1 MPLRSQFYLSDAT
14 RNAATADERRRIRS
28 GWLKPLWVLPRAW
41 CVTASLHAKGVPRH
55 KTAALVR
62 LHLSRLTSFVDSGV
76 YACRVGDWVHLWF
89 WENQRVR
96 DFCLAHDLDFAGI
109 RLAPESVCFP
119 RIRDGAVI
127 YRGIEGVEAQL
138 WHNGLLLDSAWWP
151 EMIDAATWQAW
162 RPTSAASSVGSAMP
176 AAWPEALPAIS
187 PLSEHLGLSAPWASN
202 LLGEKWWHNFKRI
215 RVGILYAGL
224 AGLLLGL
231 AGFWGAQWLTLQ
243 QMQSSAEKE
252 IASLS
257 AQVEPVSAARERA
270 LEYLQWSNQISRLS
284 SQIDVNDTIK
294 MLQPVLQL
302 QEAALRE
309 FEYADGE
316 MRLVLV
322 PINTELNIAALTQQL
337 ESLPMFANI
346 RLLPDSDVRVLHVSA
361 KIRLPL
367 NAEDNG
373 AVPDPLLSPAR
384 QSHAS
389 PGTTTGMDSGA
400 NR

>member
-14 RNAATADERRRIRS
+14 CNATTVDERGRIHS

-41 CVTASLHAKGVPRH
+41 CVTASLHAKGVPQH
-55 KTAALVR
+55 KTAALVH
-62 LHLSRLTSFVDSGV
+62 LQLSRLTSFVDSGV

-96 DFCLAHDLDFAGI
+96 NFCLAHDVDFAGI

-119 RIRDGAVI
+119 KIREGAVI
-127 YRGIEGVEAQL
+127 YRCIEGVEAQL

-151 EMIDAATWQAW
+151 QMIDVATWQTW
-162 RPTSAASSVGSAMP
+162 RLTSAASSVGSAMP
-176 AAWPEALPAIS
+176 VAWPDALPAIL
-187 PLSEHLGLSAPWASN
+187 PLPEHLGLSAPWASN
-202 LLGEKWWHNFKRI
+202 LLGEKWWHNFKIIRI
-215 RVGILYAGL
+215 GILYAGL

-243 QMQSSAEKE
+243 QMLSNTEKE
-252 IASLS
+252 ISSLS
-257 AQVEPVSAARERA
+257 AQVKPVIAARNRA

-284 SQIDVNDTIK
+284 SQIDVNGAIK

-302 QEAALRE
+302 QEAALRD

-316 MRLVLV
+316 MHLVLV
-322 PINTELNIAALTQQL
+322 PINSELNIAALTKQL
-337 ESLPMFANI
+337 EALPMFANI
-346 RLLPDSDVRVLHVSA
+346 RLLSDSDVRVLHVSA

-367 NAEDNG
+367 NAVDRG
-373 AVPDPLLSPAR
+373 AVPDSLSSPAQ

-389 PGTTTGMDSGA
+389 PGMFTGVASGVTK
-400 NR
+400 